1 MGISPGSA
9 RASCKWCR
17 TRSESP
23 KRCRS
28 ACKRKRVTRMRLE
41 TSFARGRRWGG
52 RIAVLTAALL
62 VAASSATA
70 ATVKSVSMKDAGS
83 ATQVVIEGDV
93 PLNYHDF
100 TLESPDRIVVDCPG
114 TQLSFS
120 ERAWSGREGTS
131 IKAVRATETGW
142 GKDAGTRIVIDLTQP
157 SSYALSSVGNNLVL
171 AVEAP
176 VAPSS
181 KAEEAPEYDRMQ
193 PSDSRRMSLDVQ
205 GADVPT
211 VLRSLAEFSGKNIVA
226 SKEVKGEVTLRLRN
240 VPWRHALD
248 IVLKSQGLGMIET
261 GQTILISNLDTLRK
275 EEMEKRS
282 AERAQEELLPLETRI
297 LPINYAQAKE
307 MSKSVAKTMTKR
319 GHIEVD
325 ERSNTL
331 IVTDISDKLD
341 QVDAMIR
348 NLDTRTPQVEIVARL
363 VDVDVSATRD
373 LGIKWGVHN
382 LDLFD
387 AGVTEHVDVNA
398 NDVTGP
404 AGVVTLGTIKPFG
417 SIDATLQ
424 ALETANKAN
433 IISNPRITTVNNRE
447 ASVVV
452 GKQIPLIVQDFA
464 GNAVT
469 QLTTIGIKLNVTPHI
484 NAGNRITM
492 DVHPEVSDLAS
503 QATVQGGIII
513 NTTMAD
519 TRVMVNDGETAVI
532 GGLIRSNES
541 TLKRGIP
548 VLMDIPLLGNL
559 FRSSSSTKQKRELLI
574 FVTPKIL
581 GETASR
587 E

>member
-1 MGISPGSA
+1 
-9 RASCKWCR
+9 
-17 TRSESP
+17 
-23 KRCRS
+23 
-28 ACKRKRVTRMRLE
+28 MRLE
-41 TSFARGRRWGG
+41 TSFARAARGSG
-52 RIAVLTAALL
+52 RIAALTAALL
-62 VAASSATA
+62 LAAPSAFA
-70 ATVKSVSMKDAGS
+70 ATVKSVSMKEAGS
-83 ATQVVIEGDV
+83 ATQVVIEGDA

-120 ERAWSGREGTS
+120 ERSWSGRDGS
-131 IKAVRATETGW
+131 SVKAVRATETGW
-142 GKDAGTRIVIDLTQP
+142 GKESGTRIVVDLSQP

-171 AVEAP
+171 AVETP
-176 VAPSS
+176 
-181 KAEEAPEYDRMQ
+181 APEAAKKQEDSDGGDYDRMQ
-193 PSDSRRMSLDVQ
+193 PTDGRRMSLDVQ
-205 GADVPT
+205 GADVQT

-248 IVLKSQGLGMIET
+248 IVLKSQGLGMVET
-261 GQTILISNLDTLRK
+261 GQTIVISNLETLRK
-275 EEMEKRS
+275 EELERNS
-282 AERAQEELLPLETRI
+282 AARNQEELLPLETRI
-297 LPINYAQAKE
+297 LPINYANGKE
-307 MSKSVAKTMTKR
+307 MKMSVEKTLTKR

-325 ERSNTL
+325 DRSNAL

-341 QVDAMIR
+341 QVDAMVR

-363 VDVDVSATRD
+363 VDVDASATRD
-373 LGIKWGVHN
+373 LGIDWGVHH

-387 AGVTEHVDVNA
+387 AGVSENVDVHA
-398 NDVTGP
+398 GDVTNP
-404 AGVVTLGTIKPFG
+404 AGVAKIGTIKNFG
-417 SIDATLQ
+417 SIEATLQ
-424 ALETANKAN
+424 ALETQNKAN

-469 QLTTIGIKLNVTPHI
+469 QMTTIGIKLNVTPHI
-484 NAGNRITM
+484 NTGNRITM

-541 TLKRGIP
+541 TTKRGIP
-548 VLMDIPLLGNL
+548 VLMDVPLLGNL
-559 FRSSSSTKQKRELLI
+559 FRSNSTTHQKRELLI

-587 E
+587 

>member
-1 MGISPGSA
+1 
-9 RASCKWCR
+9 
-17 TRSESP
+17 
-23 KRCRS
+23 
-28 ACKRKRVTRMRLE
+28 MRLE
-41 TSFARGRRWGG
+41 TSFARAARGSGRL
-52 RIAVLTAALL
+52 AALTAALL
-62 VAASSATA
+62 LAAPSAFA
-70 ATVKSVSMKDAGS
+70 ATVKSVSMKEAGS
-83 ATQVVIEGDV
+83 ATQVVIEGDA

-120 ERAWSGREGTS
+120 ERSWSGRDGS
-131 IKAVRATETGW
+131 SVKAVRATETGW
-142 GKDAGTRIVIDLTQP
+142 GKESGTRIVVDLSQP

-171 AVEAP
+171 AVETPAP
-176 VAPSS
+176 ESS
-181 KAEEAPEYDRMQ
+181 KKQDDGGDGDYDRMQ
-193 PSDSRRMSLDVQ
+193 PTDGRRMSLDVQ
-205 GADVPT
+205 GADVQT

-248 IVLKSQGLGMIET
+248 IVLKSQGLGMVET
-261 GQTILISNLDTLRK
+261 GQTIVISNLETLRK
-275 EEMEKRS
+275 EELERNS
-282 AERAQEELLPLETRI
+282 AARNQEELLPLETRI
-297 LPINYAQAKE
+297 LPINYANGKE
-307 MSKSVAKTMTKR
+307 MKMSVEKTLTKR

-325 ERSNTL
+325 DRSNAL

-341 QVDAMIR
+341 QVDAMVR

-363 VDVDVSATRD
+363 VDVDASATRD
-373 LGIKWGVHN
+373 LGIDWGVHHM
-382 LDLFD
+382 DLFD
-387 AGVTEHVDVNA
+387 AGVSENVDIHA
-398 NDVTGP
+398 ADVTNP
-404 AGVVTLGTIKPFG
+404 AGVAKIGTIKGFG
-417 SIDATLQ
+417 SVEATLQ
-424 ALETANKAN
+424 ALETQNKAN

-469 QLTTIGIKLNVTPHI
+469 QMTTIGIKLSVTPHI
-484 NAGNRITM
+484 NTGNRITM

-541 TLKRGIP
+541 TTKRGIP

-559 FRSSSSTKQKRELLI
+559 FRSNSTTHQKRELLI

-587 E
+587 

>member
-1 MGISPGSA
+1 
-9 RASCKWCR
+9 
-17 TRSESP
+17 
-23 KRCRS
+23 
-28 ACKRKRVTRMRLE
+28 MRLE
-41 TSFARGRRWGG
+41 TSFARMGRPGG
-52 RIAVLTAALL
+52 RVAALTAALL
-62 VAASSATA
+62 LAASSAFA
-70 ATVKSVSMKDAGS
+70 ATVKSVSMKEAGS
-83 ATQVVIEGDV
+83 ATQVVIEGDA

-120 ERAWSGREGTS
+120 ERTWSGRDGS
-131 IKAVRATETGW
+131 AIKAVRATETGW
-142 GKDAGTRIVIDLTQP
+142 GKEAGTRIVVDLAQP

-171 AVEAP
+171 AVDMPAAP
-176 VAPSS
+176 TAKEQPDSD
-181 KAEEAPEYDRMQ
+181 YDRMQ
-193 PSDSRRMSLDVQ
+193 PTDGRRMSLDVQ
-205 GADVPT
+205 GADIQT

-248 IVLKSQGLGMIET
+248 IVLKSQGLGMVET
-261 GQTILISNLDTLRK
+261 GQTIVISNLDTLRK
-275 EEMEKRS
+275 EELERRS
-282 AERAQEELLPLETRI
+282 AERNQEELLPLETRI
-297 LPINYAQAKE
+297 LPVNYAASKE
-307 MSKSVAKTMTKR
+307 MAKSVDKTLTKR

-325 ERSNTL
+325 DRSNSL

-341 QVDAMIR
+341 QVDAMVR

-363 VDVDVSATRD
+363 VDVDVSATRA
-373 LGIKWGVHN
+373 LGIEWGVHN
-382 LDLFD
+382 LDVFD
-387 AGVTEHVDVNA
+387 AGVRENVDVKA
-398 NDVTGP
+398 ADVGNPTGI
-404 AGVVTLGTIKPFG
+404 VKLGTIKQFG
-417 SIDATLQ
+417 SVEATLQ
-424 ALETANKAN
+424 ALETQNKAN

-452 GKQIPLIVQDFA
+452 GQQIPLIVQDFA

-469 QLTTIGIKLNVTPHI
+469 QLTTIGIKLSVTPHI
-484 NAGNRITM
+484 NTGNRITM

-541 TLKRGIP
+541 STKRGIP
-548 VLMDIPLLGNL
+548 VLMDVPLLGNL
-559 FRSSSSTKQKRELLI
+559 FRSNSTTKQKRELLI

-581 GETASR
+581 GETTAAK
-587 E
+587 

>member
-1 MGISPGSA
+1 
-9 RASCKWCR
+9 
-17 TRSESP
+17 
-23 KRCRS
+23 
-28 ACKRKRVTRMRLE
+28 MRLE
-41 TSFARGRRWGG
+41 TSFSRACRPCG
-52 RIAVLTAALL
+52 RIAALGVALL
-62 VAASSATA
+62 IAASTATA
-70 ATVKSVSMKDAGS
+70 ATVKSVSMKEAGS
-83 ATQVVIEGDV
+83 ATQVVIEGDA

-114 TQLSFS
+114 TQLAFS
-120 ERAWSGREGTS
+120 ERSWSGREGTS

-142 GKDAGTRIVIDLTQP
+142 GKDAGTRIVVDLTQP
-157 SSYALSSVGNNLVL
+157 SSYALSSVGNSLVL

-176 VAPSS
+176 VAQNS
-181 KAEEAPEYDRMQ
+181 KAEETPEYDRMQ

-205 GADVPT
+205 GADIQT

-248 IVLKSQGLGMIET
+248 IVLKSQSLGMIES
-261 GQTILISNLDTLRK
+261 GQTILISNLETLRK

-297 LPINYAQAKE
+297 IPINYANAKE
-307 MSKSVAKTMTKR
+307 MARSVDKTMTKR

-331 IVTDISDKLD
+331 IVTDIADKLD

-363 VDVDVSATRD
+363 VDVDISATRD

-382 LDLFD
+382 LDLFQ

-404 AGVVTLGTIKPFG
+404 AGVVTIGTIKSFG

-484 NAGNRITM
+484 NTGNRITM

-513 NTTMAD
+513 NTTLAD

-541 TLKRGIP
+541 SLKRGIP
-548 VLMDIPLLGNL
+548 VLMDVPLLGYL
-559 FRSSSSTKQKRELLI
+559 FRSSSTTKQKRELLI

>member
-1 MGISPGSA
+1 
-9 RASCKWCR
+9 
-17 TRSESP
+17 
-23 KRCRS
+23 
-28 ACKRKRVTRMRLE
+28 MRLV
-41 TSFARGRRWGG
+41 TSFAHARRSSG
-52 RIAVLTAALL
+52 RIAALTAALL
-62 VAASSATA
+62 LAASSAYA
-70 ATVKSVSMKDAGS
+70 ATVKSVSMKEAGT
-83 ATQVVIEGDV
+83 ATQVVIEGDA

-120 ERAWSGREGTS
+120 ERSWSGRDGS
-131 IKAVRATETGW
+131 AIKAVRATETGW
-142 GKDAGTRIVIDLTQP
+142 GKESGTRIVVDLSQP

-171 AVEAP
+171 AVETP
-176 VAPSS
+176 T
-181 KAEEAPEYDRMQ
+181 PEPAKKQDDIGGGDQDRMQ
-193 PSDSRRMSLDVQ
+193 PDGRRMSLDVQ
-205 GADVPT
+205 GADIQT

-248 IVLKSQGLGMIET
+248 IVLKAQGLGMVET
-261 GQTILISNLDTLRK
+261 GQTIVISNLDTLRK
-275 EEMEKRS
+275 EELERNS
-282 AERAQEELLPLETRI
+282 AARNQEELLPLETRI
-297 LPINYAQAKE
+297 LPVNYANGKE
-307 MSKSVAKTMTKR
+307 MSKSVEKTLTKR

-325 ERSNTL
+325 DRSNSL

-341 QVDAMIR
+341 QVDAMVR

-363 VDVDVSATRD
+363 VDVDQGSTRS
-373 LGIKWGVHN
+373 LGIDWGVHG

-387 AGVTEHVDVNA
+387 AGVSENVDIHA
-398 NDVTGP
+398 ADVSNP
-404 AGVVTLGTIKPFG
+404 AGLARVGTIKGFG

-452 GKQIPLIVQDFA
+452 GQQIPLIVQDFA

-484 NAGNRITM
+484 NTGNRITM

-541 TLKRGIP
+541 TTKRGVP
-548 VLMDIPLLGNL
+548 VLMDVPLLGNL
-559 FRSSSSTKQKRELLI
+559 FRSVSTTHQKRELLI

-581 GETASR
+581 GEAGPR
-587 E
+587 G

>member
-1 MGISPGSA
+1 
-9 RASCKWCR
+9 
-17 TRSESP
+17 
-23 KRCRS
+23 
-28 ACKRKRVTRMRLE
+28 MRLE
-41 TSFARGRRWGG
+41 TSFVRAGRWSG
-52 RIAVLTAALL
+52 RIAALTAALL
-62 VAASSATA
+62 MAASTATA
-70 ATVKSVSMKDAGS
+70 ATVKSVSMKEAGS
-83 ATQVVIEGDV
+83 ATQVVIEGDA

-114 TQLSFS
+114 TQLAFS
-120 ERAWSGREGTS
+120 ERAWSGRDGSS

-142 GKDAGTRIVIDLTQP
+142 GKEAGTRIVVDLSQP
-157 SSYALSSVGNNLVL
+157 ASYALSSVGNNLVL
-171 AVEAP
+171 AVEVP
-176 VAPSS
+176 VAQNS
-181 KAEEAPEYDRMQ
+181 KEQEAPEYDRMQ

-205 GADVPT
+205 GADVQT

-248 IVLKSQGLGMIET
+248 IVLKSQGLGMVET
-261 GQTILISNLDTLRK
+261 GQTIVISNLDTLRK

-282 AERAQEELLPLETRI
+282 AERAREELLPLETRI
-297 LPINYAQAKE
+297 LPINYANAKE
-307 MSKSVAKTMTKR
+307 MAKSVDKTMTKR

-325 ERSNTL
+325 DRSNTL

-341 QVDAMIR
+341 QVDAMVR

-363 VDVDVSATRD
+363 VDVDVSSTRD
-373 LGIKWGVHN
+373 LGITWGVHS

-387 AGVTEHVDVNA
+387 AGITENVDVKAA
-398 NDVTGP
+398 NVTNP
-404 AGVVTLGTIKPFG
+404 AGLVTVGTIKPFG
-417 SIDATLQ
+417 SLDATLQ
-424 ALETANKAN
+424 ALETQNKAN

-469 QLTTIGIKLNVTPHI
+469 QLTTIGIKLSVTPHI
-484 NAGNRITM
+484 NTGNRITM

-541 TLKRGIP
+541 SVKRGIP

-559 FRSSSSTKQKRELLI
+559 FRSNSTTKQKRELLI

-587 E
+587 

>member
-1 MGISPGSA
+1 
-9 RASCKWCR
+9 
-17 TRSESP
+17 
-23 KRCRS
+23 
-28 ACKRKRVTRMRLE
+28 MRLE
-41 TSFARGRRWGG
+41 TSLAHTGRVCG
-52 RIAVLTAALL
+52 RVAALGAALL
-62 VAASSATA
+62 LTASSAFA
-70 ATVKSVSMKDAGS
+70 ATVKSVSLKDAGT
-83 ATQVVIEGDV
+83 ATQVVIEGDA

-120 ERAWSGREGTS
+120 ERSWNGKEGS
-131 IKAVRATETGW
+131 AIKAVRATETGW
-142 GKDAGTRIVIDLTQP
+142 GKEAGTRIVVDLSQP

-171 AVEAP
+171 AVETP
-176 VAPSS
+176 
-181 KAEEAPEYDRMQ
+181 APEASKKQEDAGGDDYDQMR
-193 PSDSRRMSLDVQ
+193 PTDGRRMSLDVQ
-205 GADVPT
+205 GADIQT

-248 IVLKSQGLGMIET
+248 IVLKSQALGMVET
-261 GQTILISNLDTLRK
+261 GQTIVISNLDTLRK
-275 EEMEKRS
+275 EELERRS
-282 AERAQEELLPLETRI
+282 AERNQEELLPLETRI
-297 LPINYAQAKE
+297 IPVNYAAAKE
-307 MSKSVAKTMTKR
+307 MSKSVEKTMTKR

-325 ERSNTL
+325 DRSNSL

-341 QVDAMIR
+341 QVDAMVR

-363 VDVDVSATRD
+363 VDVDQSATRD
-373 LGIKWGVHN
+373 LGITWGVHS
-382 LDLFD
+382 LDLFN
-387 AGVTEHVDVNA
+387 AGVGEDVDINA
-398 NDVTGP
+398 ADVTNP
-404 AGVVTLGTIKPFG
+404 AGIIKLGTIKHFG
-417 SIDATLQ
+417 TIDATLQ
-424 ALETANKAN
+424 ALESQNKAN

-469 QLTTIGIKLNVTPHI
+469 QMTTIGIKLNVTPHI
-484 NAGNRITM
+484 NTGNRITM

-541 TLKRGIP
+541 TTKRGVP
-548 VLMDIPLLGNL
+548 VLMDVPLLGNL
-559 FRSSSSTKQKRELLI
+559 FRSNSTTHQKRELLI

-581 GETASR
+581 GEATAPR
-587 E
+587 G

>member
-1 MGISPGSA
+1 
-9 RASCKWCR
+9 
-17 TRSESP
+17 
-23 KRCRS
+23 
-28 ACKRKRVTRMRLE
+28 MRLE
-41 TSFARGRRWGG
+41 TSFSRACRSGG
-52 RIAVLTAALL
+52 RIAALTTALL
-62 VAASSATA
+62 WIASTATA
-70 ATVKSVSMKDAGS
+70 ATVKSVSMKDAGT
-83 ATQVVIEGDV
+83 ATQVVIEGDA

-142 GKDAGTRIVIDLTQP
+142 GKDAGTRIVVDLTRP
-157 SSYALSSVGNNLVL
+157 SSYALSSVGNSLVL

-176 VAPSS
+176 VPQNS
-181 KAEEAPEYDRMQ
+181 KEQEPPEYDRMQ

-205 GADVPT
+205 GADIQT

-261 GQTILISNLDTLRK
+261 GQTILISNLETLRK

-297 LPINYAQAKE
+297 LPINYAAAKE
-307 MSKSVAKTMTKR
+307 MSRSVEKTMTKR

-331 IVTDISDKLD
+331 IVTDIADKLD

-404 AGVVTLGTIKPFG
+404 AGIVTVGTIKSFG

-484 NAGNRITM
+484 NTGNRITM

-559 FRSSSSTKQKRELLI
+559 FRSSSATKQKRELLI

>member
-1 MGISPGSA
+1 
-9 RASCKWCR
+9 
-17 TRSESP
+17 
-23 KRCRS
+23 
-28 ACKRKRVTRMRLE
+28 MRLE
-41 TSFARGRRWGG
+41 TSFVRARRWGG
-52 RIAVLTAALL
+52 RIAALGVTLL

-70 ATVKSVSMKDAGS
+70 ATVKSVSMKDAGT
-83 ATQVVIEGDV
+83 ATQVVIEGDA

-120 ERAWSGREGTS
+120 ERAWSGRGGTS

-205 GADVPT
+205 GADVQT

-261 GQTILISNLDTLRK
+261 GQTILISNLETLRK

-307 MSKSVAKTMTKR
+307 MSKSVEKTMTKR

-398 NDVTGP
+398 ADVTGP
-404 AGVVTLGTIKPFG
+404 AGVVQLGTIKSFG

-484 NAGNRITM
+484 NTGNRITM

-548 VLMDIPLLGNL
+548 ILMDIPLLGNL
-559 FRSSSSTKQKRELLI
+559 FRSSSATKQKRELLI

>member
-1 MGISPGSA
+1 
-9 RASCKWCR
+9 
-17 TRSESP
+17 
-23 KRCRS
+23 
-28 ACKRKRVTRMRLE
+28 MRLE
-41 TSFARGRRWGG
+41 TSFARAVRSGG
-52 RIAVLTAALL
+52 RIAALTAALL
-62 VAASSATA
+62 LAASSAFA
-70 ATVKSVSMKDAGS
+70 ATVKSVSMKDAGT
-83 ATQVVIEGDV
+83 ATQVVIEGDA

-120 ERAWSGREGTS
+120 ERSWSGRDGS
-131 IKAVRATETGW
+131 AIKAVRATETGW
-142 GKDAGTRIVIDLTQP
+142 GKEAGTRIVIDLAQP

-171 AVEAP
+171 AVDTP
-176 VAPSS
+176 VAPTA
-181 KAEEAPEYDRMQ
+181 KEQEAPEDYDHMQ
-193 PSDSRRMSLDVQ
+193 PTDGRRMSLDVQ
-205 GADVPT
+205 GADIQT

-248 IVLKSQGLGMIET
+248 IVLKSQGLGMVET
-261 GQTILISNLDTLRK
+261 GQTIVISTLDTLRK
-275 EEMEKRS
+275 EELERNS
-282 AERAQEELLPLETRI
+282 AARNQEELLPLETRI
-297 LPINYAQAKE
+297 LPVNYANSKE
-307 MSKSVAKTMTKR
+307 MAKSVEKTLTKR

-325 ERSNTL
+325 DRSNSL

-341 QVDAMIR
+341 QVDAMVR

-363 VDVDVSATRD
+363 VDVDVSATRA
-373 LGIKWGVHN
+373 LGIEWGVHN
-382 LDLFD
+382 MDLMD
-387 AGVTEHVDVNA
+387 AGVSENVDVKA
-398 NDVTGP
+398 ADVGSP
-404 AGVVTLGTIKPFG
+404 VGQAKLGTIKSFG
-417 SIDATLQ
+417 SVEATLQ
-424 ALETANKAN
+424 ALETQNKAN

-452 GKQIPLIVQDFA
+452 GQQIPLIVQDFA

-469 QLTTIGIKLNVTPHI
+469 QLTTIGIKLSVTPHI
-484 NAGNRITM
+484 NTGNRITM

-541 TLKRGIP
+541 TTKRGIP
-548 VLMDIPLLGNL
+548 VLMDVPLLGNL
-559 FRSSSSTKQKRELLI
+559 FRSSSTTKQKRELLI

-581 GETASR
+581 GEATASK
-587 E
+587 

>member
-1 MGISPGSA
+1 
-9 RASCKWCR
+9 
-17 TRSESP
+17 
-23 KRCRS
+23 
-28 ACKRKRVTRMRLE
+28 
-41 TSFARGRRWGG
+41 
-52 RIAVLTAALL
+52 
-62 VAASSATA
+62 
-70 ATVKSVSMKDAGS
+70 MKEAGS
-83 ATQVVIEGDV
+83 ATQVVIEGDA

-120 ERAWSGREGTS
+120 ERSWSGRDGSS

-142 GKDAGTRIVIDLTQP
+142 GKEAGTRIVVDLTQP

-171 AVEAP
+171 AVEVPAAP
-176 VAPSS
+176 AAKEQSDS
-181 KAEEAPEYDRMQ
+181 DYDRMQ
-193 PSDSRRMSLDVQ
+193 PTDGRRMSLDVQ
-205 GADVPT
+205 GADIQT

-248 IVLKSQGLGMIET
+248 IVLKSQGLGMVET
-261 GQTILISNLDTLRK
+261 GQTIVISNLDTLRK
-275 EEMEKRS
+275 EELERRS
-282 AERAQEELLPLETRI
+282 AERSQEELLPLETRI
-297 LPINYAQAKE
+297 LPINYANSKE
-307 MSKSVAKTMTKR
+307 MARAVEKTMTKR

-325 ERSNTL
+325 ERSNSL

-341 QVDAMIR
+341 QVDAMVR

-373 LGIKWGVHN
+373 LGISWGAHN

-387 AGVTEHVDVNA
+387 AGVTEHVDVRA
-398 NDVTGP
+398 ADVTNP
-404 AGVVTLGTIKPFG
+404 AGSITLGTIKRFG
-417 SIDATLQ
+417 TIDATLQ
-424 ALETANKAN
+424 ALESQNKAN

-469 QLTTIGIKLNVTPHI
+469 QMTTIGIKLSVTPHI
-484 NAGNRITM
+484 NTGNRITM

-541 TLKRGIP
+541 STKRGIP
-548 VLMDIPLLGNL
+548 VLMDVPLLGNL
-559 FRSSSSTKQKRELLI
+559 FRSNSTTKQKRELLI

-581 GETASR
+581 GETAPR
-587 E
+587 G